1 MILDLAPMAT
11 AKLNKLK
18 DLRNLEWWNIKCI
31 WIEWIK
37 NIVCVYE
44 IEWKA

>member
-11 AKLNKLK
+11 AKLKKLK